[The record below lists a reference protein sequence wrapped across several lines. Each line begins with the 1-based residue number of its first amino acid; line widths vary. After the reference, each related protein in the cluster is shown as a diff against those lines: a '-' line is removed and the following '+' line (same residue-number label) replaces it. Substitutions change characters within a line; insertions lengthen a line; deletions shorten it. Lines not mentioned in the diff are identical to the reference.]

1 MRRAN
6 TKLPPGPSGWPWV
19 GSGPR
24 FARDPLGFLR
34 ELARSHGDIAST
46 RFGPRTLVWL
56 SHPRLIEE
64 VFVGRHRD
72 CIKDPTTRELVPLL
86 GEGLLTSEGELW
98 RRQRKLA
105 AHALQPKRVES
116 YASTITE
123 CTERV
128 AAGLRDNEL
137 RNIHGDIMQ
146 LTLEIVG
153 KTLLGFDTRCDGAR
167 VSAALEAVFEYFEQ
181 RLYSPAGLVLPYL
194 PLPARAR
201 FDRARSSLSALVSQI
216 VRRAQSEPEGEYL
229 LAQLARERIDG
240 EPLSARQ
247 LCDEA
252 VTLLLAGHETT
263 ALTISYALYALSEN
277 PGCQQQLRAELATRG
292 AEPLTVDDLAQ
303 LPYLDAVV
311 RESLRLYPP
320 AWLLSREVITPF
332 TLAGYELPTG
342 VELACS
348 PYAIQRDPRFFREPT
363 RFLPERWLDTGRAAP
378 PRYAY
383 IPFGAGPRS
392 CIGMHFARQEAALVL
407 GTLLQQVR
415 LQVVPGY
422 RLELVPV
429 ITMRP
434 RDGLPVIVQRVQPRG
449 RPLRSQGGVAQL

>member
-6 TKLPPGPSGWPWV
+6 TKLPPGPTGWPWV

-24 FARDPLGFLR
+24 FARDPLGFLV
-34 ELARSHGDIAST
+34 EIARSHGDIASA
-46 RFGPRTLVWL
+46 RFGARTLVWL

-72 CIKDPTTRELVPLL
+72 CIKDPTTRELMPLL

-105 AHALQPKRVES
+105 AHALQPRRVES
-116 YASTITE
+116 YSGTITQ
-123 CTERV
+123 CTEQV
-128 AAGLRDNEL
+128 AAGLRENEV
-137 RNIHGDIMQ
+137 RNIYADIMQ

-153 KTLLGFDTRCDGAR
+153 KTLLGFDARCEGAR
-167 VSAALEAVFEYFEQ
+167 VSAALEGVVAYFEQ
-181 RLYSPAGLVLPYL
+181 RLYSPAGMVLPYL
-194 PLPARAR
+194 PLPARTR
-201 FDRARSSLSALVSQI
+201 FERARASLSAIVGQI
-216 VRRAQSEPEGEYL
+216 VQRAQREPQGDYL
-229 LAQLARERIDG
+229 LAQLAAERFEG
-240 EPLSARQ
+240 EPMSERQ

-252 VTLLLAGHETT
+252 ITLLLAGHETT
-263 ALTISYALYALSEN
+263 ALTISYSLYALSEY
-277 PGCQQQLRAELATRG
+277 PACELRLRSELETLGTRALSAG
-292 AEPLTVDDLAQ
+292 DLEQ

-320 AWLLSREVITPF
+320 AWLLSREVTNAFP
-332 TLAGYELPTG
+332 LAGYDMPVG
-342 VELACS
+342 VELVCS
-348 PYAIQRDPRFFREPT
+348 PYAIQRDPRFFREPE

-407 GTLLQQVR
+407 GTLLQHVR

-422 RLELVPV
+422 RLELTPV

-434 RDGLPVIVQRVQPRG
+434 RNGLPVIVRRVQPRG
-449 RPLRSQGGVAQL
+449 RPVRPRDGVAQV

>member
-6 TKLPPGPSGWPWV
+6 SKLPPGPTGWPWI

-24 FARDPLGFLR
+24 FARDPLGFLL
-34 ELARSHGDIAST
+34 EVARRHGDIASA
-46 RFGPRTLVWL
+46 RFGSRTLVWL
-56 SHPRLIEE
+56 NHPRLIEE

-72 CIKDPTTRELVPLL
+72 CIKDPTTRELMPLL

-98 RRQRKLA
+98 RKQRKLA
-105 AHALQPKRVES
+105 AHALQPKRVET
-116 YASTITE
+116 YAGTITE
-123 CTERV
+123 CTEHV
-128 AAGLRDNEL
+128 VAGLRENEV
-137 RNIHGDIMQ
+137 RNIHADVMQ

-167 VSAALEAVFEYFEQ
+167 ISSALEAVFAYFER

-194 PLPARAR
+194 PLPARTR
-201 FDRARSSLSALVSQI
+201 LERARASLAAI
-216 VRRAQSEPEGEYL
+216 VGQMVQRAQRDPHGTYL
-229 LAQLARERIDG
+229 LAELAAERVEG
-240 EPLSARQ
+240 EPMSERQ

-252 VTLLLAGHETT
+252 ITLLLAGHETT

-277 PGCQQQLRAELATRG
+277 PASQQRLRAELEAVGTRALDAG
-292 AEPLTVDDLAQ
+292 DLEQ

-311 RESLRLYPP
+311 RESLRLFPP
-320 AWLLSREVITPF
+320 AWLLSREVTVAFP
-332 TLAGYELPTG
+332 LAGYEMPVG

-348 PYAIQRDPRFFREPT
+348 PYAMQRDPRFFREPE

-383 IPFGAGPRS
+383 IPFGAGARS

-407 GTLLQQVR
+407 GTLLQHVR

-422 RLELVPV
+422 RLELMPV

-434 RDGLPVIVQRVQPRG
+434 RNGLPVIVQRLRPRG
-449 RPLRSQGGVAQL
+449 RPASPRAGVAQV